1 MKNIL
6 MKIRTRKILI
16 LLLTIIILSFI
27 SGVLFTAVISD
38 TNKQLVFKTLDN
50 FFLQIS
56 KDQLNYL
63 NAFVS
68 SLSENLIIMV
78 LIWILG
84 ISIIG
89 IFITFIF
96 LAIKS
101 FILGFSLSSII
112 MYYGLSGVFISLIY
126 SIPLIVNLFLYLVLS
141 YYSVN
146 FSLMLFN
153 YLFRKKE
160 YNRKIIVRRYLKILF
175 FMVILFIFSSC
186 LETFLV
192 PYILKIFIHI

>member
-38 TNKQLVFKTLDN
+38 TNKQLV
-50 FFLQIS
+50 S